1 MQITFSIVTLLIF
14 LLLWGIYS
22 RLVEIHEE
30 LFELRHP
37 QMKNDGPFAEYLGKA
52 DDDA

>member
-30 LFELRHP
+30 LFELNHP
-37 QMKNDGPFAEYLGKA
+37 KMKNDSLFADYLGNA
-52 DDDA
+52 EDDA